1 MAVYKSKR
9 ITKSGK
15 KYFFRVKYKDIF
27 GVTHD
32 HTSRK
37 FSTREEAVN
46 EEALFRVQIGKQE
59 INTSSVTI
67 KQVYDEM
74 MIEMQ
79 NVLKLQTIKKDHNL
93 YNHFKTY
100 ENIKIN
106 KIDKKICL
114 EIKNNLKKENLSTN
128 YINKILGLLKR
139 IILYSSR
146 NYNTNETAIKFLD
159 NFKNVGSIKK
169 EIDFFTYEEYK
180 KFDSVIN
187 DHKWHTF
194 FETLYFMGLRKG
206 ECQAL
211 NWNDIDF
218 EKKMLKINKTLT
230 TKIAGLDY
238 YITSPKTSS
247 SNRILPIPNCLINDL
262 EVMYEEASKY
272 KDFSKNWF
280 VFGDVSP
287 IKDTTIQNKKNT
299 FCKMAKLKQIRIH
312 DFRHSC
318 ASLLINQGASIILV
332 SKYLGHSDIK
342 MTLNTY
348 THMYKSELERITET
362 LNKL

>member
-27 GVTHD
+27 GVIHD

-67 KQVYDEM
+67 KQVYNEM
-74 MIEMQ
+74 IFEKQ
-79 NVLKLQTIKKDHNL
+79 NVVKKLTMRKEFDLYKHLKR
-93 YNHFKTY
+93 Y

-106 KIDKKICL
+106 KIDKKVCL
-114 EIKNNLKKENLSTN
+114 EIKNNLSKENLSIN
-128 YINKILGLLKR
+128 YKNKIIGLLKR

-146 NYNTNETAIKFLD
+146 NYNTSESAIKFLD
-159 NFKNVGSIKK
+159 NFKNVNSVKK

-180 KFDSVIN
+180 KFDSVID

-218 EKKMLKINKTLT
+218 EKKMLRINKTLT
-230 TKIAGLDY
+230 TKITGIDY
-238 YITSPKTSS
+238 CITSPKTSS
-247 SNRILPIPNCLINDL
+247 SNRILPIPDCLINDL
-262 EVMYEEASKY
+262 KIMYKEASQY
-272 KDFSKNWF
+272 KDFDKNWF
-280 VFGDVSP
+280 IFGNTSP
-287 IKDTTIQNKKNT
+287 IKDTNIQNKKNIY
-299 FCKMAKLKQIRIH
+299 CKLANLKQIRIH

-332 SKYLGHSDIK
+332 SKYLGHSDVK